1 MDEWHDPS
9 VAGEIANHVA
19 AAGRSGYELRWRV
32 RTARYA
38 DAMYAAKEAAEHWQR
53 AVALSANGPI
63 TQTVEG
69 MSLAQLHGAAQD
81 ALALLGND
89 ETAHQLAE
97 NALDRLADA
106 DPGSRADVFAR
117 AGGARGAAAPE
128 RGLDLLYR
136 SVAIYERLP
145 PGLGHVK
152 ALGDIAWIL
161 NYNGR
166 HSDAADVVDQ
176 AAAVAVR
183 AGLHA
188 AGVQHRSPDCRHRGR
203 RPRPTGHRLRA

>member
-1 MDEWHDPS
+1 MPQLVGPVMNCDGAYVPPGTPMRCMRPKRQPS
-9 VAGEIANHVA
+9 TGSALSLYLPT
-19 AAGRSGYELRWRV
+19 GRSRRPWTACRWLSYTVRLRTRSPY
-32 RTARYA
+32 RATMKRSSAR
-38 DAMYAAKEAAEHWQR
+38 R
-53 AVALSANGPI
+53 
-63 TQTVEG
+63 
-69 MSLAQLHGAAQD
+69 
-81 ALALLGND
+81 
-89 ETAHQLAE
+89 

-117 AGGARGAAAPE
+117 AGGARGAAATE

-145 PGLGHVK
+145 PGPGHVK

-188 AGVQHRSPDCRHRGR
+188 AGVQHRSTDRRHRGR